1 MLEHPGIVKVLLFY
15 FYFLL
20 LLKFLNV
27 QLGGRQHLHTEN
39 DPFYIVVG
47 EWGDLQQRLNAGDQ
61 IVESTVKFY
70 FLQLVL
76 ALKFIHDK
84 GIVHR
89 NVKPETY

>member
-47 EWGDLQQRLNAGDQ
+47 EWGGLTA
-61 IVESTVKFY
+61 T
-70 FLQLVL
+70 
-76 ALKFIHDK
+76 LKCWRPDCGIHCK
-84 GIVHR
+84 ILCFTIGFGFEVY
-89 NVKPETY
+89 P